1 MPAPI
6 MSFVVFA
13 VNFEQI
19 WKIDLMPLLTLALCL
34 HGWYKP
40 ELLVFP
46 VTSETFQILSD
57 AIC

>member
-34 HGWYKP
+34 HG
-40 ELLVFP
+40 
-46 VTSETFQILSD
+46 
-57 AIC
+57 